1 MPASDELIN
10 GIRRGI
16 TGLRSV
22 VQVVALVNCDTP
34 ACRNDTYRGAQQG
47 IKNITPPFLTAGR
60 FGCISSAHA
69 EHERMVMTQS
79 AVVNAA
85 VLAIAIG
92 FAAGATAAPQRG
104 AARDARPAKNPLEG
118 NAQAISNGAAMFRNR
133 CAGCH
138 GPDAHGYLGPDLTGF
153 WAAGGNDGRMFDIVR
168 EGVPGTEMIAADPT
182 RVFDKDIWQVLAY
195 VRTLAAVPS
204 APPTGDAASGERLFR
219 ANCSTCHMVNGR
231 GGQLGPD
238 LSRIGSARPRTGLAA
253 KIRGTSAFI
262 RPGYEPVTLVTRQ
275 GERIR
280 GVRKNED
287 EFSIQIMDMR
297 ERLQGYLKTNLSDVT
312 MDKQSVMPAYGSD
325 RLPDRDLDDLLR
337 YLSTLR
343 SAADA
348 ATR

>member
-1 MPASDELIN
+1 MN
-10 GIRRGI
+10 RF
-16 TGLRSV
+16 
-22 VQVVALVNCDTP
+22 VAV
-34 ACRNDTYRGAQQG
+34 
-47 IKNITPPFLTAGR
+47 TA
-60 FGCISSAHA
+60 
-69 EHERMVMTQS
+69 V
-79 AVVNAA
+79 
-85 VLAIAIG
+85 VLAISIG
-92 FAAGATAAPQRG
+92 LAAAGAATAQAPAPVR
-104 AARDARPAKNPLEG
+104 ADARPAKNPLEG

-168 EGVPGTEMIAADPT
+168 HGVPGTEMIAADPT

-204 APPTGDAASGERLFR
+204 APSTGDAVSGERVFR
-219 ANCSTCHMVNGR
+219 ANCAGCHMVNGR

-238 LSRIGSARPRTGLAA
+238 LSRIGSARPRSGLAA
-253 KIRGTSAFI
+253 KVRGTAAFI
-262 RPGYEPVTLVTRQ
+262 RPGYEPVTLVTRK

-297 ERLQGYLKTNLSDVT
+297 ERLQGYLKTALADVT
-312 MDKQSVMPAYGSD
+312 VDKQSVMPAYGAD
-325 RLPDRDLDDLLR
+325 RLTDRDLDDLVH
-337 YLSTLR
+337 YLTTLR
-343 SAADA
+343 GAAEP